1 MRKMHDYLP
10 GKKGRTEY
18 ITGAPRTILKRI
30 NPFLEGTLDW
40 RNPAPKVNPP
50 KEDVRYALLQLKGK
64 ATVLIT
70 PVINRS
76 DDNPKP
82 EVGWQIS
89 VISDR
94 NNLHGAKFTPLH
106 KTRTLEYGYMD
117 GKDVQRSI
125 IKSDTVIDDTVRV
138 VDGCVIGSGSEVTS
152 SKLMRAEVGNGSL
165 IKDSS
170 LKSLDTYGRRIVAV
184 GADVFDCEFTG
195 GATLVSETPYYA
207 RDYQCIRIA
216 DVVVQGGHLKVHNPT
231 GDLLWIRPE
240 SWLDGSF
247 SRPIYRAG
255 IFTGDDYAF
264 LLPKNTPDSTL
275 VATRLLAER
284 NVWSSS
290 TLCIDDKGHSGNL
303 NACRC
308 LMWYPLYLKDDPFAI
323 EYIRRA
329 QGKPADAQNP
339 LASITLRMLEEQM
352 VMAVTGT
359 ETRD

>member
-1 MRKMHDYLP
+1 MRKMHDHLP
-10 GKKGRTEY
+10 GRKGRTEY

-30 NPFLEGTLDW
+30 NPFLEGSLVW
-40 RNPAPKVNPP
+40 RSPAPKVNPP

-64 ATVLIT
+64 ATVLIA
-70 PVINRS
+70 PVIS
-76 DDNPKP
+76 HTDDNPKP

-94 NNLHGAKFTPLH
+94 DNLHGVKFTPLH

-117 GKDVQRSI
+117 GKDVRRSI
-125 IKSDTVIDDTVRV
+125 IKSDTVIEANSLI
-138 VDGCVIGSGSEVTS
+138 DGCVIGSGSEVTS
-152 SKLMRAEVGNGSL
+152 SKLMRVEVGNGSI

-184 GADVFDCEFTG
+184 GADVFDSEFTG

-207 RDYQCIRIA
+207 RDYQSIRVA

-231 GDLLWIRPE
+231 DSLLWIHPD
-240 SWLDGSF
+240 SWHDGSF

-255 IFTGDDYAF
+255 IFTGENYSF

-275 VATRLLAER
+275 VATRLLVEK

-290 TLCIDDKGHSGNL
+290 TLCIDDKEHSGNL
-303 NACRC
+303 SACHC

-323 EYIRRA
+323 EYVRRA
-329 QGKPADAQNP
+329 LGKPADAQNP
-339 LASITLRMLEEQM
+339 LASITVRMLEEQM
-352 VMAVTGT
+352 VMTVTSA
-359 ETRD
+359 ETSD